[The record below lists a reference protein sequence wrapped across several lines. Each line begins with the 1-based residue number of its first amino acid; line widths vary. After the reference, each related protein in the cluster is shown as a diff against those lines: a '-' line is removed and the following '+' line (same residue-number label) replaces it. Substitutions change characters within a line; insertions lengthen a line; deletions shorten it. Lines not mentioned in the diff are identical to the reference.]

1 MRPQRIVCK
10 LSLNLIIHL
19 TVKLNYEKILEN
31 GSISKEKW
39 GLVISLKVKSK
50 ESDSVFLAKIC
61 MWFTVFQRN
70 IRIEI
75 TSFLTIFIS
84 EIPLKEIIFT
94 EKRIV
99 FIAPSTMKTMLFSS
113 LIKEYLVIISDV
125 LKYHLYWQPYAIS
138 TQSILY
144 QFHRLQ
150 IVHLN

>member
-1 MRPQRIVCK
+1 MKPQRIVCK

-50 ESDSVFLAKIC
+50 ESD
-61 MWFTVFQRN
+61 TVFQRN

-99 FIAPSTMKTMLFSS
+99 FTAPSTMKTMLFSS
-113 LIKEYLVIISDV
+113 LIKEYLVMISDV
-125 LKYHLYWQPYAIS
+125 LKYHLY
-138 TQSILY
+138 
-144 QFHRLQ
+144 
-150 IVHLN
+150 